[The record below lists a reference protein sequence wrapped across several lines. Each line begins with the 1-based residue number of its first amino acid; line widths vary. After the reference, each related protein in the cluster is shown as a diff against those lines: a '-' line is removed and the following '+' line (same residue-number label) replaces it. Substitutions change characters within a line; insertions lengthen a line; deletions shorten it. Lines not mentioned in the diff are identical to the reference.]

1 MSYSAHQMV
10 LYLRTIQGDGIVL
23 FMSKVTSQQH
33 YGQLAGGGVGVPA
46 TNVQESWESQRF
58 FIVLL
63 FERMVMVLSLPRKI
77 MVSWLGGW

>member
-1 MSYSAHQMV
+1 MA
-10 LYLRTIQGDGIVL
+10 L
-23 FMSKVTSQQH
+23 FYEQSHFPATLVSW
-33 YGQLAGGGVGVPA
+33 ADGGVGVPA
-46 TNVQESWESQRF
+46 TDVQESWESQRF